1 MKPKIGRNSRLSNKI
16 MIAALN
22 LPRQRK
28 PLTKGP
34 GTLAKQKLMPVLL
47 ERYFSTWIESRTLKE
62 EICSKFSA
70 IFDPKTKEW
79 GWVKESTLYQRIL

>member
-47 ERYFSTWIESRTLKE
+47 ERYFST
-62 EICSKFSA
+62 
-70 IFDPKTKEW
+70 
-79 GWVKESTLYQRIL
+79 

>member
-1 MKPKIGRNSRLSNKI
+1 MSLKYYTLLETIKSLGFYFQNCFFSFSKKEKFLIKFAKRMKPKIGRNSRLSNKI

-47 ERYFSTWIESRTLKE
+47 ERYFST
-62 EICSKFSA
+62 
-70 IFDPKTKEW
+70 
-79 GWVKESTLYQRIL
+79 